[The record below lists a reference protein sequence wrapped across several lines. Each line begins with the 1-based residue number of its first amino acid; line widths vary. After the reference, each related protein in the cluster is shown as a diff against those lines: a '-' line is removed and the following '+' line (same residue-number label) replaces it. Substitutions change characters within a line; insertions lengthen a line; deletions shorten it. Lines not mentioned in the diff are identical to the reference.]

1 MKVRL
6 INDIELRL
14 ISGEDLRLLSEKDVR
29 LLSGEDLRLIL
40 WPILFFYI
48 NSVFSIFINI
58 DIVVSCLH
66 VLLGQLCGEDL

>member
-29 LLSGEDLRLIL
+29 LLSGEDLRLIR
-40 WPILFFYI
+40 WPIVLFFYI

-58 DIVVSCLH
+58 DIVA
-66 VLLGQLCGEDL
+66 